1 MCYRY
6 FRILGIILLLF
17 VAGCSSDDQQQEAS
31 VDNGEPYDITT
42 LLATADPKKGAAVF
56 KLCQVCHSLEQ
67 KGGFKPGPGLY
78 GLFGR
83 TAGTVP
89 GFAYS
94 KVMVDSQV
102 VWTPETMD
110 HWIEAPAKFIPGN
123 RMVFVGVKKPQ
134 DRANLIAY
142 LQAETK
148 VASGSVDGE

>member
-6 FRILGIILLLF
+6 FRILGIVLLLS
-17 VAGCSSDDQQQEAS
+17 VAGCSSDDQQQGSSAD
-31 VDNGEPYDITT
+31 VGESYDIAT
-42 LLATADPKKGAAVF
+42 LLANADPKKGEAIF
-56 KLCQVCHSLEQ
+56 KQCQVCHSLEQ
-67 KGGFKPGPGLY
+67 EGGFKPGPGLY

-83 TAGTVP
+83 AAGTVP

-94 KVMVDSQV
+94 EVMVASQV

-110 HWIEAPAKFIPGN
+110 HWLEAPAEFIPGN

-148 VASGSVDGE
+148 AASGSVDGE